1 MGFCVCSWGLGTP
14 QGFLSLLFAPSSAAA
29 KMPSPQSVASGPEL
43 HSPREPVVPQIPAQ
57 GTRKANSEDASSA
70 HREGLRPGLGTLLRA
85 FSKASQRASGCAPQE
100 DPGLLRRSS
109 RLLFRSLRRAR
120 DEGPAADQ
128 TQATTGPGVAH
139 GREASSR
146 AMDGVSP
153 QSSTGAGPAELEG
166 EGSLTAKQ
174 GRKPRPERRAV
185 GPRLP
190 DRLSSPATPNPCPC
204 TISR

>member
-29 KMPSPQSVASGPEL
+29 KMPSPQTVASGPEL
-43 HSPREPVVPQIPAQ
+43 HSPREPVAPQIPAQ
-57 GTRKANSEDASSA
+57 GTRRASSEDASSA
-70 HREGLRPGLGTLLRA
+70 HREGLRPGLGTFRRA

-109 RLLFRSLRRAR
+109 RFFFRSLRHAL
-120 DEGPAADQ
+120 DDGPAADQ

-139 GREASSR
+139 SREVPSK
-146 AMDGVSP
+146 AMDGVCR

-166 EGSLTAKQ
+166 EGFLSTKQ
-174 GRKPRPERRAV
+174 GRKPRPERGAV

-190 DRLSSPATPNPCPC
+190 DRLSSQATPNPCPC